1 MISRDEFLEELKLRQ
16 GVREVLKQLKEKQIN
31 LTENKVSDEDLLR
44 SKVRKMVLIE
54 KTDFAPHG
62 NTGINV
68 LTDLL
73 ERCLPII
80 ERDYK
85 SLTTSIEQRTSYRG
99 HFVKAVQNAL
109 GSLRVV
115 EDPADQSAIAKA
127 GKEEEEKPT
136 GMSAS
141 ELEEAE
147 SEFDKFI
154 DITAPRSAT
163 ATDAD
168 GDGSIDMESP
178 DADLT
183 GRNFAAKTFDKIEQ
197 NISDS
202 FSILANPKDEDMFT
216 DYLLTN
222 LKLYFDKYE
231 DELKGV
237 VAEPS
242 TEEYEDEV
250 AAQDAKDTSDE
261 LGGDD
266 LGGGDMGGDDLDDEE
281 GIDMALQELFL
292 GDIRNDQY

>member
-1 MISRDEFLEELKLRQ
+1 MISREEFLEELKLRQ
-16 GVREVLKQLKEKQIN
+16 GVREILKQLKEKQIN
-31 LTENKVSDEDLLR
+31 LSESKTSDDLLLR
-44 SKVRKMVLIE
+44 QKIREMFLIE

-73 ERCLPII
+73 ERILPVV

-85 SLTTSIEQRTSYRG
+85 SLTTSVDQRESYRA
-99 HFVKAVQNAL
+99 HFVKAVQNTL

-115 EDPADQSAIAKA
+115 EEPADKSAVAKA
-127 GKEEEEKPT
+127 EDEEEKPT
-136 GMSAS
+136 GMSAA

-154 DITAPRSAT
+154 DITAPRSST
-163 ATDAD
+163 ATDVD
-168 GDGSIDMESP
+168 GDGSIDVQSA

-197 NISDS
+197 NIADS

-242 TEEYEDEV
+242 TAEYEDEK
-250 AAQDAKDTSDE
+250 AEMDAEPAGDE
-261 LGGDD
+261 EDEEG
-266 LGGGDMGGDDLDDEE
+266 EE
-281 GIDMALQELFL
+281 GIDIALQELFFT
-292 GDIRNDQY
+292 

>member
-16 GVREVLKQLKEKQIN
+16 GVREILKQLKEKQIN
-31 LTENKVSDEDLLR
+31 LSESKTNDDMLLR
-44 SKVRKMVLIE
+44 QKIRKMFLAE

-73 ERCLPII
+73 ERILPII

-85 SLTTSIEQRTSYRG
+85 SLTTSPEQRESYRA
-99 HFVKAVQNAL
+99 HFVKAVQNTI

-115 EDPADQSAIAKA
+115 EEPADKSAAAKA
-127 GKEEEEKPT
+127 EKEEEPT
-136 GMSAS
+136 GMSAA

-154 DITAPRSAT
+154 DISAPRRST
-163 ATDAD
+163 ATDTD
-168 GDGSIDMESP
+168 GDGSIDMDSP

-197 NISDS
+197 NIADS
-202 FSILANPKDEDMFT
+202 FSILANPKDEEMFT

-231 DELKGV
+231 DELKGI

-242 TEEYEDEV
+242 TAEYEDEV
-250 AAQDAKDTSDE
+250 AAQDSEPVGDEGGEE
-261 LGGDD
+261 LGTEEPAGDE
-266 LGGGDMGGDDLDDEE
+266 DEE
-281 GIDMALQELFL
+281 GIDIALQELFF
-292 GDIRNDQY
+292 GN